1 MGHDLRVLGVDPGLT
16 RCGLG
21 VVQGPASRPAPIAA
35 EVVRTARDLAVER
48 RLMELHDAVA
58 DAIAT
63 HRPDVVAC
71 ERVLFSSNARTA
83 MGVGQAAGVALLAAA
98 RAGVTV
104 ASYSPTDVKLTV
116 AGHGAAG
123 KEAVGRMVAAQL
135 RLDVIGSPADL
146 TDALAVALCHL
157 VRAGGSV
164 PSTGRHR
171 GWEAVLQRPHLRVAG
186 GTGPSGMAT

>member
-21 VVQGPASRPAPIAA
+21 VVQGPASRPAAIAA
-35 EVVRTARDLAVER
+35 EVVRTARDLPLER
-48 RLMELHDAVA
+48 RLMALHDAVG
-58 DAIAT
+58 DAIAR

-98 RAGVTV
+98 RADVPV
-104 ASYSPTDVKLTV
+104 ASYSPNDVKLTV
-116 AGHGAAG
+116 AGHGAAD
-123 KEAVGRMVAAQL
+123 KHALGRMVAAQL
-135 RLDVIGSPADL
+135 RLEVVPSPPDL

-157 VRAGGSV
+157 ARAGGSV
-164 PSTGRHR
+164 PPAGRRR
-171 GWEAVLQRPHLRVAG
+171 GWEEVLQRPHVRVAG
-186 GTGPSGMAT
+186 GTGPVGTT